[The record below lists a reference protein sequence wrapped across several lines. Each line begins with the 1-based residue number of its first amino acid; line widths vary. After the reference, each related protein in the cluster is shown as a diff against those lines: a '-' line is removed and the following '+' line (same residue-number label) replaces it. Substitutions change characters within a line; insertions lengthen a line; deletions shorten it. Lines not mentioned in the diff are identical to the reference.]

1 MENKFLICHRGALG
15 DFVLTWPALHALRN
29 FLPDF
34 NFLGLGRP
42 EYMRLA
48 KKLGL
53 VDSIYDVEASGFIDF
68 FSGKALPKEM
78 GVPIGAVLWL
88 AQGRAVEDLLKMSA
102 SLPVILV
109 PPFPSKR
116 MHVALYHYLAIKS
129 HFPIKESYPLSPHFQ
144 LDVKKEKYALIHPGS
159 GSFSKN
165 FHLQF
170 YLEVAEILRQSDYA
184 DVRFILGPAED
195 EKIAKGLRREKIH
208 RPRDAEALAEMLAGA
223 SLYIGNDSGVS
234 HLSGVLGTSS
244 IVLFKT
250 TDPEVWGVLGRR
262 VINIKSGNEGSALR
276 KIQESIQLPLLFY

>member
-15 DFVLTWPALHALRN
+15 DFILTWPALHALRN

-42 EYMRLA
+42 EYMCLA

-53 VDSIYDVEASGFIDF
+53 IDSIYHAEASGFIKF
-68 FSGKALPKEM
+68 FFGEALPKEI
-78 GVPIGAVLWL
+78 GVPKGAVLWL
-88 AQGRAVEDLLKMSA
+88 SQGKAVADLLKMSA

-129 HFPIKESYPLSPHFQ
+129 HFSIKESYPLSPYFQ
-144 LDVKKEKYALIHPGS
+144 LDVKKGKYALIHPGS
-159 GSFSKN
+159 GSPSKN
-165 FHLQF
+165 YHLQF
-170 YLEVAEILRQSDYA
+170 YLDLAEFLRRSYFA

-195 EKIAKGLRREKIH
+195 EQIAQGLSQEKIH
-208 RPRDAEALAEMLAGA
+208 RPKDVEALAKVLACA

-234 HLSGVLGTSS
+234 HLSGALGTPT

-262 VINIKSGNEGSALR
+262 VINIKSGNEAFALG
-276 KIQESIQLPLLFY
+276 KIQEFLQRTLLFY